1 MDDVADLIQDSA
13 ETLKLY
19 DVRKV
24 NDEIA
29 RLTDLSVKC
38 CERVKDA
45 VALIGRLADAAT
57 AEAALKTCEEIDRL
71 ESDAHRT
78 HHHRRHHRGRL
89 DPARQRGALGRRW
102 QHRLGLGVHD
112 SRERPG
118 RCCRLLGQPGN
129 FLSLR
134 HWSGHWESL
143 RPSSIWYSK

>member
-45 VALIGRLADAAT
+45 VALNGRPADAAT

-71 ESDAHRT
+71 ESDADHT
-78 HHHRRHHRGRL
+78 QHQRRHHRGRL
-89 DPARQRGALGRRW
+89 DPAPQRASAVRW
-102 QHRLGLGVHD
+102 GVAGNIVWAWVFTIPASGLVAAVAYWV
-112 SRERPG
+112 
-118 RCCRLLGQPGN
+118 
-129 FLSLR
+129 SLA
-134 HWSGHWESL
+134 
-143 RPSSIWYSK
+143 IF